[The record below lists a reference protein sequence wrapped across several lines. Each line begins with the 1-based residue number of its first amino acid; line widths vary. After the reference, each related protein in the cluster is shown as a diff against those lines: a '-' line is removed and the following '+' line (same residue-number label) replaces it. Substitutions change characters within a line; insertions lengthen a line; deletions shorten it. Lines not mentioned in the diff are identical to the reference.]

1 MNVFTPYPGLTSI
14 RPVAGDPVRG
24 LIADM
29 ARPPKALV
37 PAPLVQKE
45 GPTGYSYQQI
55 NCLDSIIRCV
65 CVCVCTARMPVLLI
79 VLPKSITH

>member
-1 MNVFTPYPGLTSI
+1 MNIFTPYPGLTSV

-24 LIADM
+24 LIADV

-37 PAPLVQKE
+37 PAPLIQKE
-45 GPTGYSYQQI
+45 APTGYSYQQI

-65 CVCVCTARMPVLLI
+65 CAQQECLSYSLYFQNPLLTK
-79 VLPKSITH
+79 V